1 MHDYIVIGSGPSGG
15 NVAGNLFR
23 AGADV
28 LLLEAGK
35 LFSKETFPRREAETS
50 AKLYWGGG
58 IEFDTDA
65 KMGFLRARVV
75 GGTSIVNQCLL
86 DRFDD
91 IAFNDWK
98 AESGVD
104 WFGVD
109 EMAPYYQTI
118 EDRLSLHTF
127 VPDDFNRNAE
137 LFTQSCEK
145 VGVKWG
151 ALRKG
156 QDDCAHG
163 RGNDCIACLGGC
175 HRDSKQSS
183 YVGFIRDAV
192 KDGLNLQSE
201 TEVQHIEHTVDVVT
215 IYALQKGKQVVFK
228 AKNLVLAGGAFGTT
242 SMLLRSGFGKK
253 LPALGKNFS
262 SHPQFMSFG
271 LLDEEVK
278 AHKGYFQTVASKDPN
293 LRQKGYKLENVFA
306 PPISAAMLF
315 SKTGTYHQDIMRNY
329 NRMTC
334 IEVAVRDENAG
345 EIKTNNKGRLVVDK
359 PFTSQDRRR
368 RDEGRELIKEILIN
382 EGAKKVYD
390 SPFAVGLH
398 LMGGAVIGV
407 DPVRS
412 VVDPE
417 FRVHG
422 TQNMFIADSSIYPN
436 APGINPSLTI
446 MALAQ
451 KLSNQLTGEH
461 HFQTTTNNQASVIKQ

>member
-1 MHDYIVIGSGPSGG
+1 MHDFIVIGSGPSGG

-28 LLLEAGK
+28 VLIEAGK
-35 LFSKETFPRREAETS
+35 LFNKKTFPRREADTS
-50 AKLYWGGG
+50 AQLYWGGG

-104 WFGVD
+104 WFSP
-109 EMAPYYQTI
+109 EHMAPYYQTI
-118 EDRLSLHTF
+118 EERLALHTF
-127 VPDDFNRNAE
+127 TTSDFNRNAE

-151 ALRKG
+151 YLRKG
-156 QDDCAHG
+156 QSDCAHD

-183 YVGFIRDAV
+183 YVGFVREAV
-192 KDGLNLQSE
+192 KEGLNLQSE
-201 TEVQHIEHTVDVVT
+201 TEVQKIENNGDTVT
-215 IYALQKGKQVVFK
+215 IHALQNGRSVTFQ

-242 SMLLRSGFGKK
+242 KMLLKSGFKAK

-271 LLDEEVK
+271 LLDEPVK
-278 AHKGYFQTVASKDPN
+278 AHKGYFQTVASKDPV

-345 EIKTNNKGRLVVDK
+345 EIKIDNKENLVVSK
-359 PFTSQDRRR
+359 PFTDQDRRR
-368 RDEGRELIKEILIN
+368 RDEGRELIANILIN
-382 EGAKKVYD
+382 EGAKKIYA

-398 LMGGAVIGV
+398 LMGGSVIGT
-407 DPVRS
+407 DGSKS

-422 TQNMFIADSSIYPN
+422 YNNMFIADSSIYPN

-451 KLSNQLTGEH
+451 KLSEQLTGKKHDIAVSE
-461 HFQTTTNNQASVIKQ
+461 QISA